1 MKQLINLTSLITD
14 GIYRVI
20 STGTYNNLL
29 AKANYMGSWG
39 LNSYGILKNDT
50 VIYSTN
56 SKHKVN
62 LSIIEFIKTNRG
74 IK

>member
-1 MKQLINLTSLITD
+1 MKHLINLTSLITD
-14 GIYRVI
+14 GIYRII

-39 LNSYGILKNDT
+39 LSSYGILNNDT
-50 VIYSTN
+50 IIYSSN

-62 LSIIEFIKTNRG
+62 LTIIDFIKTNRG

>member
-1 MKQLINLTSLITD
+1 MNQLINLTSLITD

-20 STGTYNNLL
+20 SSGTYNNLL

-39 LNSYGILKNDT
+39 LKSYGILKNDT
-50 VIYSTN
+50 IIYSTN
-56 SKHKVN
+56 PKHKVN
-62 LSIIEFIKTNRG
+62 LTIIDFMKINRG

>member
-1 MKQLINLTSLITD
+1 MKQLINLTSLIQD
-14 GIYRVI
+14 GIYRII

-39 LNSYGILKNDT
+39 LSSYGILNNDT
-50 VIYSTN
+50 IIYSSN

-62 LSIIEFIKTNRG
+62 LTLIDFIKINRG